1 MDRSRRSPDRDE
13 STLAAPS
20 GAAPERSVAAGR
32 WIAIGVAVGATVG
45 VLGLLGACASSTSG
59 SAGSS
64 SPVTAALPVTA
75 PAGNVVCDYVPD
87 GQAAKAVDAPSAIE
101 PNTGTATAKI
111 ELTGAASGPVT
122 IDLDRAIAPC
132 TVGSFAHLA
141 QSGYFDGS
149 PCHRLTAST
158 TLHVLQC
165 GDPSGTGRGGPG
177 YAFADETDPGMTY
190 PAGTLAMANAGPDT
204 NGSQFFLVYQDS
216 VLPPDYTVFG
226 TVTDGLDFVTG
237 IAAQG
242 TTSGV
247 DGEPVRPVTISSVTV
262 S

>member
-1 MDRSRRSPDRDE
+1 MDRSRRSQDRDE
-13 STLAAPS
+13 STLAARA

-32 WIAIGVAVGATVG
+32 GIATGVSVGATVG

-87 GQAAKAVDAPSAIE
+87 GQAAKAVDPPAAIE
-101 PNTGTATAKI
+101 PNTGAATATI

-122 IDLDRAIAPC
+122 VDLDRAIAPC

-141 QSGYFDGS
+141 QSGYYDGT

-226 TVTDGLDFVTG
+226 TVGDGLDVVTG

-242 TTSGV
+242 TTSGN
-247 DGEPVRPVTISSVTV
+247 DGAPVQPVTISSVTV

>member
-1 MDRSRRSPDRDE
+1 MDRSRHRDE
-13 STLAAPS
+13 STLAARTC
-20 GAAPERSVAAGR
+20 AAAQGRSAAGR
-32 WIAIGVAVGATVG
+32 GVAVGVAMGATMS
-45 VLGLLGACASSTSG
+45 VLTLLGACASSTS

-64 SPVTAALPVTA
+64 SPVTA

-87 GQAAKAVDAPSAIE
+87 GQAARAVLPPSAIE
-101 PNTGTATAKI
+101 PNTGAATATI

-122 IDLDRAIAPC
+122 VDLDRGTAPC

-226 TVTDGLDFVTG
+226 TVTGGLDVVTG

-242 TTSGV
+242 TTSGN
-247 DGEPVRPVTISSVTV
+247 DGAPVQPVAISSVAV